1 MSATRFLRKLSLRNS
16 SPQRAAYIAALGL
29 VGIQVGIGVIMK
41 TAQSG
46 GSYAFSPSGSITI
59 SEFLKLILSSIFFY
73 RECKTRAQT
82 GVGPST
88 RGSDTA
94 YASLADDHR
103 DLEIQ
108 DKDGDASSLT
118 AMDSDDEGSRDSG
131 STSAAL
137 PFGIRMFWGYIRGE
151 VRNDVRFG
159 FYNLALIYI
168 LINNSVS
175 NSFSLVPFSM
185 T

>member
-73 RECKTRAQT
+73 RECRARAQT

-94 YASLADDHR
+94 YASLADGHR

-108 DKDGDASSLT
+108 DKDGDVSAL
-118 AMDSDDEGSRDSG
+118 DSEDEGSRDSG
-131 STSAAL
+131 HSSAPL
-137 PFGIRMFWGYIRGE
+137 PFGLRTFWGYVRGE

-175 NSFSLVPFSM
+175 ISCYLGYWSM
-185 T
+185 G

>member
-16 SPQRAAYIAALGL
+16 SPQRAAYLAALGL

-94 YASLADDHR
+94 YASLADDHQ

-108 DKDGDASSLT
+108 DKDEDSSSLT
-118 AMDSDDEGSRDSG
+118 ALDSEDEGSRDSG
-131 STSAAL
+131 PSSPPL
-137 PFGIRMFWGYIRGE
+137 PFGLRTFWSYIRGE
-151 VRNDVRFG
+151 VRDDVRFG

-175 NSFSLVPFSM
+175 TSCRFVYV
-185 T
+185 